1 MNQSFKK
8 ELSLLLTFSLIF
20 VLGIYILIFFTRRDI
35 ISRVQNINS
44 SKLSLSENSLALN
57 ALGVLERDK
66 IKTLK
71 YGDFVNYFLPAK
83 EGLLSFRRE
92 VFRVSTEQKIDAGF
106 SWGEESDGEIGDLGS
121 IGFEISLK
129 FKQPQ
134 QLGSFLKDIQL
145 GKYFV
150 NIGSIKSSR
159 DGTDFKASILGSI
172 FYKKNGLKIEQ

>member
-8 ELSLLLTFSLIF
+8 ELSLLLAFSLVFI
-20 VLGIYILIFFTRRDI
+20 LGIYILIFFTRRDI
-35 ISRVQNINS
+35 VARVQNINS
-44 SKLSLSENSLALN
+44 FKLSLSENSLALN
-57 ALGVLERDK
+57 ALGVLESDRM
-66 IKTLK
+66 KTLK

-92 VFRVSTEQKIDAGF
+92 VFRVSTDKKIDAGF
-106 SWGEESDGEIGDLGS
+106 SWGEESDGGVGDLGS

-129 FKQPQ
+129 FQQPQ
-134 QLGSFLKDIQL
+134 QLGSFLKEIQL

-159 DGTDFKASILGSI
+159 DGSDFKASIFGSI
-172 FYKKNGLKIEQ
+172 FYKKDSLKVE